1 MLIGGVQP
9 LTLLDYPGK
18 VAMTIFTKGCGFRCR
33 FCYNPELVIPEQYA
47 KSISENDIWDLIK
60 ARQHLIDAV
69 CLTGGEPTLQK
80 DLLNFIKKLKAR
92 GLLVKLDTNGTNP
105 DAIEQL
111 LTEKMVD
118 YFAMDIKAP
127 WKKYA
132 QVVGNAVDM
141 AKVKKSAIIILNS
154 GVEHE
159 FRATV
164 LAALHCSN
172 DIVEMARQVKGANK
186 FFIQRFKRV
195 DKIIDPTLLNTPRL
209 TLKELN
215 DIKTQ
220 IKGWFKICGIR

>member
-33 FCYNPELVIPEQYA
+33 FCYNPELVIPAQYV
-47 KSISENDIWDLIK
+47 KTISESDIWDLIK

-69 CLTGGEPTLQK
+69 CITGGEPTLQK
-80 DLLNFIKKLKAR
+80 DLLKFIKKIKER

-105 DAIEQL
+105 GVLEQL
-111 LTEKMVD
+111 LAEKAVD

-127 WKKYA
+127 WQKYSKIIGA
-132 QVVGNAVDM
+132 TVDM
-141 AKVKKSAIIILNS
+141 SAVKKSAIIILNS

-164 LAALHCSN
+164 LSELHSSN
-172 DIVEMARQVKGANK
+172 DIVEMAKQVKGANK
-186 FFIQRFKRV
+186 FFIQRFKPTDR
-195 DKIIDPTLLNTPRL
+195 IIDPSLLNTPRL

-215 DIKTQ
+215 DIKAQ
-220 IKGWFKICGIR
+220 IKGWFKTCGIR